1 VQPTNLTVPPSPPQ
15 HLVACDPN
23 EVTQRKKKKRRGPN
37 TEAANAFEEVA
48 ADPNEPVYCTCRRV
62 SFGKM
67 VGCENAECTIEW
79 FHLAC
84 VGLTDPTP
92 ECWYCPDCCSKLG
105 ITNY

>member
-1 VQPTNLTVPPSPPQ
+1 
-15 HLVACDPN
+15 VACDPN
-23 EVTQRKKKKRRGPN
+23 EATRRKKKKKRGPQ
-37 TEAANAFEEVA
+37 TDGGAGGFGEEVA
-48 ADPNEPVYCTCRRV
+48 ADPNEPVYCTCRMV

-92 ECWYCPDCCSKLG
+92 ECWYCPDCRAKLG
-105 ITNY
+105 IADY